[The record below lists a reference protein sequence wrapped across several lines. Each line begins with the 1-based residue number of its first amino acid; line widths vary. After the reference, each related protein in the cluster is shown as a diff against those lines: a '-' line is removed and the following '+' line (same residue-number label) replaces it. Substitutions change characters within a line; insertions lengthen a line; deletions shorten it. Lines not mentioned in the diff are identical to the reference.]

1 MFINN
6 FKHLFF
12 YCVVSRFG
20 CVVFFFVRLAFC
32 SCWCSDIRAE
42 MISQFGMHA
51 KPNQLKRNKSNTRK
65 IWNET
70 FIYTHLYTPEKSMY
84 NVHWE
89 KKNQQQHSI
98 TGLVIQWVENYAQ
111 PLRFLICIGNSAL
124 RELWLCICVFCIL
137 NFFTTILTSYL
148 ILWIIYGFNWCMIR
162 SLININ
168 IILIRYLILFSLR
181 LLFLCWMYNNFAQ
194 FRSLNILLK
203 PDELYIFQCV

>member
-6 FKHLFF
+6 FKHYFF
-12 YCVVSRFG
+12 LLCCFSFRLYG
-20 CVVFFFVRLAFC
+20 VFFCSFGILFLLMFWYSGRDDFSVRNAC
-32 SCWCSDIRAE
+32 QAKSIE
-42 MISQFGMHA
+42 KKQKQHA
-51 KPNQLKRNKSNTRK
+51 QNMKRN
-65 IWNET
+65 IHIHT
-70 FIYTHLYTPEKSMY
+70 FIYTGEEYVQCTLR
-84 NVHWE
+84 

-111 PLRFLICIGNSAL
+111 PLRFLICIGNSAH